1 MINLI
6 KIAVFFLIQISF
18 LYAQTPE
25 LKLEKVERKLGI
37 ANFNNAIKYNDKV
50 IFMGNSATLVSY
62 NSESDNS
69 NVEYGDYNANFDIH
83 CGVVFSENLY
93 TFGSN
98 GNVWIFDPDYTPEKL
113 TIADTARIV
122 NAQIIGKKLYLL
134 NTIGKLYSSNFDN
147 FELNLIDSNVSDIF
161 TYFDEILYLKENKLI
176 SISSNEVMKELTQFE
191 KPVSRLKIKSNYIV
205 AYSDSSYM
213 YKYDYDKNFIEDL
226 SIKSTAYI
234 QTLGIADDG
243 RVVGISVENQYI
255 VEGFI
260 RDEMNNEW
268 QYNRSNNNII
278 EKVFI
283 FNNEIFGLI
292 TNSIK
297 RILLSEITNNE
308 VDFGRNYIYQGLD
321 YRTKSIVNFKNKPY
335 SLLDFNEY
343 YLITMFGSYEN
354 VESHI
359 RSDYSDLGYRINI
372 HSMYSDNE
380 NIYLFTDTNYV
391 KEKKRVYSLE
401 RVDND
406 GSRKNIFSVDT
417 LSALLLPNIVI
428 NEDYL
433 ILAKDNSIYWSTDQG
448 NNWESEEIENAE
460 YIVLLEINKSV
471 IYYEYLIDSDIYQ
484 FGMFDLE
491 NSTNV
496 LLSKKPSFI
505 DLTFLDNGTIVGL
518 VNPIN
523 SNPNN
528 DITDKI
534 LYYSKDGGVNWD
546 TTFIFS
552 NLLLKPNL
560 VNFKGSIFCFFIN
573 RVIIFSQDLD
583 TFKDL
588 DLYYENTLIDKHF
601 GSVRDLYFG
610 NFIVIK
616 DSVYSSSNGE
626 NLSLKGNIEMSLTNV
641 SNIEK
646 STSISYYPQ
655 PASNNLNID
664 LDDSWTINNI
674 SVSIFSADG
683 KTISKGNDISLNG
696 NGITWDCSK
705 QIRGIYFIEIRNNE
719 KSEIIKVAV
728 E

>member
-243 RVVGISVENQYI
+243 RIVGISVENQYI

-268 QYNRSNNNII
+268 HYNRSNNNFI

-283 FNNEIFGLI
+283 FNNRIFGLAS
-292 TNSIK
+292 NLIK
-297 RILLSEITNNE
+297 IISLSEITKNE
-308 VDFGRNYIYQGLD
+308 VDFGKDFIYKGLD
-321 YRTKSIVNFKNKPY
+321 YRTKSIINFKNKPY
-335 SLLDFNEY
+335 SLLDFIEY
-343 YLITMFGSYEN
+343 YHITMFGSYEN
-354 VESHI
+354 VESQI

-417 LSALLLPNIVI
+417 LSALLLPNIVV

-471 IYYEYLIDSDIYQ
+471 IYYEYRIDSDIYQ

-496 LLSKKPSFI
+496 LLSKKPSFS
-505 DLTFLDNGTIVGL
+505 DLIFLDNGTLVGL

-546 TTFIFS
+546 TT
-552 NLLLKPNL
+552 LLITNIATPLRMQKMNESLFLFFQNRILK
-560 VNFKGSIFCFFIN
+560 I
-573 RVIIFSQDLD
+573 SQDYKG
-583 TFKDL
+583 FKDV
-588 DLYYENTLIDKHF
+588 DIYYKEELIDKHF
-601 GSVRDLYFG
+601 GNSKDLYFG
-610 NFIVIK
+610 NFIVIE

-626 NLSLKGNIEMSLTNV
+626 NLSLKGKIEMSLTNV

-646 STSISYYPQ
+646 STSINYYPQ
-655 PASNNLNID
+655 PASNKLNVD
-664 LDDSWTINNI
+664 LDNSWVSNNV
-674 SVSIFSADG
+674 SVEIFSAEG
-683 KTISKGNDISLNG
+683 KTISKENDISLNG
-696 NGITWDCSK
+696 NRITWDCSK